1 MRDFLLAAGVFFL
14 LLAAA
19 SWGTVE
25 CLARSWGEAYRLP
38 LSWGCLGGFAVN
50 AAALPFIVKLAGLGR
65 EQVRAGAVWTWF
77 LLGFLARLGVLL
89 GAYLLLR
96 QRLVELQRQAGNAL
110 IAVYFAGLMFE
121 VFWLNRRISSTD
133 VK

>member
-1 MRDFLLAAGVFFL
+1 MKDFLLAAALFFL
-14 LLAAA
+14 LLAAV

-25 CLARSWGEAYRLP
+25 FLARSWGEAFRQP

-50 AAALPFIVKLAGLGR
+50 AAALPFMAKLAGLNR

-77 LLGFLARLGVLL
+77 LLGFLARLSVLL

-96 QRLVELQRQAGNAL
+96 QRLVEMQRQAGNAL

-121 VFWLNRRISSTD
+121 VFWLKRRISSTD